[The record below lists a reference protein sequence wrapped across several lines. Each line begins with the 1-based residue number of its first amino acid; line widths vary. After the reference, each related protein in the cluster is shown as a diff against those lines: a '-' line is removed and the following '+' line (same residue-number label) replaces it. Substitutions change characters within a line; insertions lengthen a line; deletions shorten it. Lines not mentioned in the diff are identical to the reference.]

1 MAKPDLTNPDNKIL
15 REFGFIMAGAIGGIF
30 GALLPWLF
38 DRPWPMWPWPVAGL
52 FLLCG
57 LAFPSVL
64 KHVFVLWMKFGHL
77 LSRVTTPLILGIL
90 FYLVITPF
98 GLVRRVFA
106 KDSMR
111 RSTESDAT
119 SYREASNQPDD
130 EHMERPF

>member
-1 MAKPDLTNPDNKIL
+1 
-15 REFGFIMAGAIGGIF
+15 
-30 GALLPWLF
+30 
-38 DRPWPMWPWPVAGL
+38 L